1 MKKSKV
7 IKLLE
12 KLKLQSLTK
21 EFCRYSGWDAS
32 YLSHLLSGR
41 RQVPIGHEETI
52 VKDIEEFFKIKKK
65 E

>member
-21 EFCRYSGWDAS
+21 EFARYSGWDNT
-32 YLSHLLSGR
+32 YLSHLLS
-41 RQVPIGHEETI
+41 
-52 VKDIEEFFKIKKK
+52 
-65 E
+65 